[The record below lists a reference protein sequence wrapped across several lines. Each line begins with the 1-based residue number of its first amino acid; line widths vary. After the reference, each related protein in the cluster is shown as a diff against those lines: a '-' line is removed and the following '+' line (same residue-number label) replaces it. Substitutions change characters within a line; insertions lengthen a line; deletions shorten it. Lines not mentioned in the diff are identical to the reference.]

1 MRGTRVQS
9 LVREL
14 RSHMLNGPVPRHPP
28 HQDASGGLRNLK
40 TVSSSVVQ
48 ARTRNFFV
56 KVKRG
61 QFVIEWEW
69 PRLLL
74 LARVHVIWPLPDPGQ
89 HRFLVSSEGTPWFT
103 VLAFWRSPM
112 RKWPWHPHSMSL
124 GNAASSRSPTWRLT
138 EHVSRLKFLE
148 SPAVKETTLCLKK
161 NFPKQ
166 KLWSQLAWVQI
177 LTLSLPRQVGWAMYI
192 AVLTLRFL
200 TYKLRLLTLT
210 DLSWGSRPRVY
221 RPLSEISVSKFGNF
235 YISEK

>member
-1 MRGTRVQS
+1 
-9 LVREL
+9 
-14 RSHMLNGPVPRHPP
+14 
-28 HQDASGGLRNLK
+28 
-40 TVSSSVVQ
+40 
-48 ARTRNFFV
+48 
-56 KVKRG
+56 
-61 QFVIEWEW
+61 
-69 PRLLL
+69 
-74 LARVHVIWPLPDPGQ
+74 
-89 HRFLVSSEGTPWFT
+89 
-103 VLAFWRSPM
+103 
-112 RKWPWHPHSMSL
+112 MSL
-124 GNAASSRSPTWRLT
+124 GNAASSRSPSWRLT

>member
-1 MRGTRVQS
+1 MKSFLTKICIFGGDSWWSRVRTFTATVLIQS

-103 VLAFWRSPM
+103 VQAFWRSPM
-112 RKWPWHPHSMSL
+112 RK
-124 GNAASSRSPTWRLT
+124 
-138 EHVSRLKFLE
+138 
-148 SPAVKETTLCLKK
+148 
-161 NFPKQ
+161 
-166 KLWSQLAWVQI
+166 
-177 LTLSLPRQVGWAMYI
+177 
-192 AVLTLRFL
+192 
-200 TYKLRLLTLT
+200 
-210 DLSWGSRPRVY
+210 
-221 RPLSEISVSKFGNF
+221 
-235 YISEK
+235 